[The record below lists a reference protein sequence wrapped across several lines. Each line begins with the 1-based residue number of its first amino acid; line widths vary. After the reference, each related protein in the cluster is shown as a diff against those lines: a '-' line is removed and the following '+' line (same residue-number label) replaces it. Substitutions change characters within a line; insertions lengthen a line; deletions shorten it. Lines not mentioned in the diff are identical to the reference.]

1 MKHKDPETTS
11 SAGSPRRS
19 RVELWAPFLVLA
31 VVAAVVWAS
40 FWSDSAV
47 DDVASDRSDASQ
59 ATAASD
65 VSGDPDGSGGDDD
78 GAGERSGSAG
88 AEPEHP
94 KPEQLEESVRRFRA
108 AQRRLA
114 ARVSRQVQE
123 VERRTTQPFEF
134 QVASY
139 NVLGD
144 SHTGPGGNKPGF
156 PDGGPR
162 MDMSI
167 AALRNNGID
176 VVGFQEFEQSQ
187 YGMFSSRA
195 GEYSLYPGM
204 SLGNKSV
211 RFNIAWRSDVFQLV
225 EAHTLSIPYAGG
237 SRIAMPVVL
246 LESISTGR
254 RAWFA
259 NFHNPADTPNLGNN
273 ARWRAEAAAIEV
285 AHLTELHQADGVP
298 VIATGDYNERAEIF
312 CRFTAGGVFTA
323 AAGGSSAGGC
333 APPPSMQVDWV
344 FGSTGVAF
352 TGYTVTGTGVASD
365 HSMVHTTATLTGDDG
380 ETEVQPD
387 ADTDTDTDGEGE

>member
-11 SAGSPRRS
+11 SADAPRRS
-19 RVELWAPFLVLA
+19 RVELWAPLLVLA

-40 FWSDSAV
+40 FWSDPAV

-59 ATAASD
+59 ATSASD
-65 VSGDPDGSGGDDD
+65 VTSDPDGSGGGDD
-78 GAGERSGSAG
+78 GGAGDRSGSAG
-88 AEPEHP
+88 AEPEHAE
-94 KPEQLEESVRRFRA
+94 PEQLEESVRRFRA

-114 ARVSRQVQE
+114 ARVSRQVKV
-123 VERRTTQPFEF
+123 VERRIEPFEF

-144 SHTGPGGNKPGF
+144 SHTGPGGNKPGY

-204 SLGNKSV
+204 ALGNKSV
-211 RFNIAWRSDVFQLV
+211 RFNIAWRSDVFRMV

-285 AHLTELHQADGVP
+285 AHLTELHQAEGVP

-352 TGYTVTGTGVASD
+352 TGYAVTGTGQASD
-365 HSMVHTTATLTGDDG
+365 HSMVHATATLTGDDG
-380 ETEVQPD
+380 DTEVQPD
-387 ADTDTDTDGEGE
+387 ADTDGE

>member
-114 ARVSRQVQE
+114 ARVSRQVKE

-167 AALRNNGID
+167 AALRSNGID
-176 VVGFQEFEQSQ
+176 VVGFQEFEESQ

-285 AHLTELHQADGVP
+285 AHLTELHQAEGVP

-333 APPPSMQVDWV
+333 SPPPSMQVDWV

-352 TGYTVTGTGVASD
+352 TGYAVTGTGQASD
-365 HSMVHTTATLTGDDG
+365 HSMVHSTATLTGDDG

-387 ADTDTDTDGEGE
+387 ADTDGEGQ

>member
-31 VVAAVVWAS
+31 IIAAVVWAS

-47 DDVASDRSDASQ
+47 DDVASDRSDASR

-65 VSGDPDGSGGDDD
+65 VSGDPDGSGGG

-94 KPEQLEESVRRFRA
+94 QPEQLEASVRRFRA

-114 ARVSRQVQE
+114 ARVSRQVE
-123 VERRTTQPFEF
+123 EAERRITQPFEF
-134 QVASY
+134 QVATY

-144 SHTGPGGNKPGF
+144 SHTGPGGNKPGY

-211 RFNIAWRSDVFQLV
+211 RFNIAWRSDVFRLV

-246 LESISTGR
+246 LESIATGR

-285 AHLTELHQADGVP
+285 AHLTELHQADGTP

-312 CRFTAGGVFTA
+312 CRFTAGGVFSA

-333 APPPSMQVDWV
+333 SPPPGMQVDWV

-352 TGYTVTGTGVASD
+352 TGYSVTGTGQASD
-365 HSMVHTTATLTGDDG
+365 HSMVHATATLTGDDG
-380 ETEVQPD
+380 EDDGETEVPP
-387 ADTDTDTDGEGE
+387 DTDAEGE

>member
-1 MKHKDPETTS
+1 VAVKHKDPETTS
-11 SAGSPRRS
+11 GAGSPRRS

-31 VVAAVVWAS
+31 VVTAVVWAS

-59 ATAASD
+59 ATDASEA
-65 VSGDPDGSGGDDD
+65 SRDPDGSGGDRG
-78 GAGERSGSAG
+78 GAGDRSASAG
-88 AEPEHP
+88 AEPEHTE
-94 KPEQLEESVRRFRA
+94 PEQLAESVRRFRA

-114 ARVSRQVQE
+114 ARVSRQVKE
-123 VERRTTQPFEF
+123 VERRTQPFEF

-204 SLGNKSV
+204 ALGNKSV
-211 RFNIAWRSDVFQLV
+211 RFNIAWRADVFRMV

-237 SRIAMPVVL
+237 NRIAMPVVL

-333 APPPSMQVDWV
+333 SPPPSMQVDWV

-352 TGYTVTGTGVASD
+352 TGYSVTGTGQASD
-365 HSMVHTTATLTGDDG
+365 HSMVHATATLTGDDG
-380 ETEVQPD
+380 ETEVLPD
-387 ADTDTDTDGEGE
+387 GDTDTDGDTE

>member
-114 ARVSRQVQE
+114 ARVSRQVKE

-333 APPPSMQVDWV
+333 APPPSMEVDWV

-352 TGYTVTGTGVASD
+352 TGYSVTGTGVASD

-387 ADTDTDTDGEGE
+387 ADTDTDTDGDGE

>member
-1 MKHKDPETTS
+1 MTHKDPETTGG
-11 SAGSPRRS
+11 AGNPRRS

-59 ATAASD
+59 TTDASKASD
-65 VSGDPDGSGGDDD
+65 DTGGSGGGND
-78 GAGERSGSAG
+78 GAGDRTASAG
-88 AEPEHP
+88 AEPEHTS
-94 KPEQLEESVRRFRA
+94 PEQLAESVRRFRA

-114 ARVSRQVQE
+114 ARVSRQVKE
-123 VERRTTQPFEF
+123 VERRTQPFEF

-187 YGMFSSRA
+187 HGMFTSRA

-204 SLGNKSV
+204 ALGNKSV
-211 RFNIAWRSDVFQLV
+211 RFNIAWRSYVFQLV
-225 EAHTLSIPYAGG
+225 
-237 SRIAMPVVL
+237 
-246 LESISTGR
+246 
-254 RAWFA
+254 
-259 NFHNPADTPNLGNN
+259 
-273 ARWRAEAAAIEV
+273 
-285 AHLTELHQADGVP
+285 
-298 VIATGDYNERAEIF
+298 
-312 CRFTAGGVFTA
+312 
-323 AAGGSSAGGC
+323 
-333 APPPSMQVDWV
+333 
-344 FGSTGVAF
+344 
-352 TGYTVTGTGVASD
+352 
-365 HSMVHTTATLTGDDG
+365 
-380 ETEVQPD
+380 
-387 ADTDTDTDGEGE
+387 

>member
-11 SAGSPRRS
+11 GAGSPRRS

-31 VVAAVVWAS
+31 VVTAVVWAS

-47 DDVASDRSDASQ
+47 DDVASDRSEASQ
-59 ATAASD
+59 ATDASEASRD
-65 VSGDPDGSGGDDD
+65 TDGSGGDRGDHG
-78 GAGERSGSAG
+78 GAGDRSASAG
-88 AEPEHP
+88 AEPEHTE
-94 KPEQLEESVRRFRA
+94 PEQLAASVRRFRA

-114 ARVSRQVQE
+114 ARVSRQVKE
-123 VERRTTQPFEF
+123 VERRIQPFEF

-187 YGMFSSRA
+187 YGMFTSRA

-204 SLGNKSV
+204 ALGNKSV
-211 RFNIAWRSDVFQLV
+211 RFNIAWRSDVFRMV

-285 AHLTELHQADGVP
+285 AHLTELHQSDGVP

-333 APPPSMQVDWV
+333 SPPPSMQVDWV

-352 TGYTVTGTGVASD
+352 TGYSVTGTGQASD
-365 HSMVHTTATLTGDDG
+365 HSMVHATATLTGDDG

-387 ADTDTDTDGEGE
+387 ADTDTEGE

>member
-78 GAGERSGSAG
+78 GAGDRSGSAG

-94 KPEQLEESVRRFRA
+94 KPQQLEESVRRFRA

-352 TGYTVTGTGVASD
+352 TGYSVTGTGVASD

>member
-1 MKHKDPETTS
+1 VAVKHKDPETTS
-11 SAGSPRRS
+11 GAGSPRRS

-31 VVAAVVWAS
+31 VVTAVVWAS

-47 DDVASDRSDASQ
+47 DEVASDRSEASQ
-59 ATAASD
+59 ATDASEA
-65 VSGDPDGSGGDDD
+65 SRDPDGSGGDHGGGGD
-78 GAGERSGSAG
+78 RSASAG
-88 AEPEHP
+88 AEPEHAE
-94 KPEQLEESVRRFRA
+94 PEQLAESVRRFRA

-114 ARVSRQVQE
+114 ARVSRQVKE
-123 VERRTTQPFEF
+123 VERRTQPFEF

-176 VVGFQEFEQSQ
+176 VVGFQEFEESQ
-187 YGMFSSRA
+187 HGMFTSRA

-204 SLGNKSV
+204 ALGNKSV
-211 RFNIAWRSDVFQLV
+211 RFNIAWRSDVFRMV

-237 SRIAMPVVL
+237 NRIAMPVVL

-285 AHLTELHQADGVP
+285 AHLTELHQAEGVP

-333 APPPSMQVDWV
+333 SPPPSMQVDWV

-352 TGYTVTGTGVASD
+352 TGYAVTGTGQASD
-365 HSMVHTTATLTGDDG
+365 HSMVHATATLTGDDG
-380 ETEVQPD
+380 DTEVQPD
-387 ADTDTDTDGEGE
+387 ADTDGE

>member
-1 MKHKDPETTS
+1 MKRKDPETTS
-11 SAGSPRRS
+11 GPRRS

-31 VVAAVVWAS
+31 IVAAVVWAS
-40 FWSDSAV
+40 FWSDSSV
-47 DDVASDRSDASQ
+47 DDVASDRSGSSEATGASGESD
-59 ATAASD
+59 ATAPD
-65 VSGDPDGSGGDDD
+65 DPGGAGGGSGQ
-78 GAGERSGSAG
+78 RSASAG

-94 KPEQLEESVRRFRA
+94 RPQQLEASVRRFRA

-114 ARVSRQVQE
+114 ARVSRQVEE
-123 VERRTTQPFEF
+123 VERRIQSFEF
-134 QVASY
+134 QVATY

-144 SHTGPGGNKPGF
+144 SHTGPGGNRPGW
-156 PDGGPR
+156 PDAGPR
-162 MDMSI
+162 MDMTI
-167 AALRNNGID
+167 GQLRANGID

-187 YGMFSSRA
+187 YGMFTSRA

-204 SLGNKSV
+204 SLGNRSV
-211 RFNIAWRSDVFQLV
+211 RFNIAWRSDMFRLV
-225 EAHTLSIPYAGG
+225 EAHTLPIPYAGG
-237 SRIAMPVVL
+237 NRIAMPVVL

-273 ARWRAEAAAIEV
+273 ARWRAEAAAMEV
-285 AHLTELHQADGVP
+285 AHLTELHQADGTP

-333 APPPSMQVDWV
+333 SPPSGMQVDWV

-352 TGYTVTGTGVASD
+352 DGYAVTGTGQASD
-365 HSMVHTTATLTGDDG
+365 HSMVHTTATLTEGVLESETDDG
-380 ETEVQPD
+380 
-387 ADTDTDTDGEGE
+387 ADDQTDVE

>member
-1 MKHKDPETTS
+1 MKHKDPETPS

-19 RVELWAPFLVLA
+19 RVELWAPFLVIA

-47 DDVASDRSDASQ
+47 DDVASDSATASQ
-59 ATAASD
+59 ATASD
-65 VSGDPDGSGGDDD
+65 LEDDPDGSGDGSGD
-78 GAGERSGSAG
+78 RTGSAG
-88 AEPEHP
+88 AEPEHVE
-94 KPEQLEESVRRFRA
+94 PEQLEASVRRFRA

-114 ARVSRQVQE
+114 ARVSRQVKE
-123 VERRTTQPFEF
+123 VQRRTTQPFEF
-134 QVASY
+134 QVATY

-167 AALRNNGID
+167 AALRSNGID

-187 YGMFSSRA
+187 HGMFTSRA

-211 RFNIAWRSDVFQLV
+211 RFNIAWRSDVFRLV

-285 AHLTELHQADGVP
+285 AHLTQLHQADGTP

-312 CRFTAGGVFTA
+312 CRFTAGGVFSA

-333 APPPSMQVDWV
+333 SPPPSMQVDWI

-352 TGYTVTGTGVASD
+352 AGYSVTGTGQASD
-365 HSMVHTTATLTGDDG
+365 HSMVHATATLTGDDG
-380 ETEVQPD
+380 VTTGDPED
-387 ADTDTDTDGEGE
+387 AAGDDTGDDTGDQ

>member
-65 VSGDPDGSGGDDD
+65 DTGESGDPDGSGDDD

-88 AEPEHP
+88 AEPEHAE
-94 KPEQLEESVRRFRA
+94 PEQLEESVRRFRA

-114 ARVSRQVQE
+114 ARVSRQVKV
-123 VERRTTQPFEF
+123 VERRTQPFEF

-167 AALRNNGID
+167 AALRSNGID

-187 YGMFSSRA
+187 YGMFTSRA

-285 AHLTELHQADGVP
+285 AHLTELHQADGTP

-312 CRFTAGGVFTA
+312 CRFTAGGIFTA
-323 AAGGSSAGGC
+323 AAGGSSAAGC
-333 APPPSMQVDWV
+333 SPPPSMQVDWV

-352 TGYTVTGTGVASD
+352 TGYSVTGTGQASD
-365 HSMVHTTATLTGDDG
+365 HSMVHSTATLTGDDG

-387 ADTDTDTDGEGE
+387 ADTDGEGQ

>member
-1 MKHKDPETTS
+1 MPP
-11 SAGSPRRS
+11 SAGSPPASRGRSRRS
-19 RVELWAPFLVLA
+19 
-31 VVAAVVWAS
+31 S
-40 FWSDSAV
+40 
-47 DDVASDRSDASQ
+47 
-59 ATAASD
+59 
-65 VSGDPDGSGGDDD
+65 
-78 GAGERSGSAG
+78 
-88 AEPEHP
+88 EH
-94 KPEQLEESVRRFRA
+94 
-108 AQRRLA
+108 
-114 ARVSRQVQE
+114 
-123 VERRTTQPFEF
+123 TQPFEF

-167 AALRNNGID
+167 AALRSNGID

-187 YGMFSSRA
+187 YGMFTSRA

-285 AHLTELHQADGVP
+285 AHLTELHQADGIP

-352 TGYTVTGTGVASD
+352 TGYSVTGTGQASD

-387 ADTDTDTDGEGE
+387 ADTDTDTDGEGQ

>member
-1 MKHKDPETTS
+1 VAVKHKDPETTS
-11 SAGSPRRS
+11 SAGAPRRS

-59 ATAASD
+59 TTAASD
-65 VSGDPDGSGGDDD
+65 ASGDPDRSGGGD
-78 GAGERSGSAG
+78 GGARDRSGSAG
-88 AEPEHP
+88 AEPEHAE
-94 KPEQLEESVRRFRA
+94 PEQLEESVRRFRA

-114 ARVSRQVQE
+114 ARVSRQVKV
-123 VERRTTQPFEF
+123 VERRIEPFEF

-144 SHTGPGGNKPGF
+144 SHTGPGGNKPGY
-156 PDGGPR
+156 PDAGPR

-204 SLGNKSV
+204 ALGNKSV
-211 RFNIAWRSDVFQLV
+211 RFNIAWRSDVFRMV

-285 AHLTELHQADGVP
+285 AHLTELHQAEGLP

-352 TGYTVTGTGVASD
+352 TGYAVTGTGQASD
-365 HSMVHTTATLTGDDG
+365 HSMVHATATLTGDDG
-380 ETEVQPD
+380 ETAVLP
-387 ADTDTDTDGEGE
+387 DTDTDTEGDGE